1 MPMRGLHDNIVS
13 KKYKNVKKRN
23 CFFSFYFF
31 VNPDTTTRLPAYLFA
46 TVKLATLI

>member
-1 MPMRGLHDNIVS
+1 ML
-13 KKYKNVKKRN
+13 
-23 CFFSFYFF
+23 FSFYFF